1 MTPEF
6 LTGRVG
12 LDESASSPK
21 SWLAIRNI
29 FSYHPATAM
38 YIKAIQLEN
47 VRSFTDLNFDLERP
61 DGSFAGWTV
70 FVGGNSSG
78 KSTILRSAALAL
90 IGPEAGGRLTGSP
103 TGWIYKGMSK
113 ASAVLELRWER
124 EHDRFKRGGANPGEK
139 FEAGVRWLLEKN
151 DEVPQF
157 KAVEKRNVR
166 GGRIQTPERGPWS
179 PNSFGWFSAGYGPMR
194 RLTGSSSE
202 AMRYSISKEAES
214 RYVTLFR
221 EDAALSESEEW
232 LRRMHA
238 RSLESSSD
246 EIRKVLDGVQTLMC
260 DGLLPH
266 GMKISRI
273 TVDHVF
279 VKDSRDVELPMRDI
293 SDGCRSIYATILD
306 LVHGL
311 YEVYGVDGLFETDGQ
326 RRTVISRPGV
336 VIIDEIEAHLHPSWQ
351 RDIPEWLK
359 IHFPKI
365 QFLVST
371 HSPLIAQAADPN
383 GLFILPLQADT
394 DQVARP
400 ATAAEYERIRW
411 GTAHKTILGVAFG
424 LSTTR
429 TKWATQQLKRW
440 QELNAKHKAGVPLA
454 RSEAADFKVLR
465 KQLELALDGA
475 PLETL

>member
-1 MTPEF
+1 
-6 LTGRVG
+6 
-12 LDESASSPK
+12 
-21 SWLAIRNI
+21 
-29 FSYHPATAM
+29 M
-38 YIKAIQLEN
+38 YIKSLHLEN
-47 VRSFTDLNFDLERP
+47 VRSFTDLQFDLERP
-61 DGSFAGWTV
+61 GGGFAGWTV

-103 TGWIYKGMSK
+103 SGWIHKGQSK
-113 ASAVLELRWER
+113 ASAVLKIKWDR
-124 EHDRFKRGGANPGEK
+124 EHDRFKQTGKNPGDS
-139 FEAGVRWLLEKN
+139 FEAGVRWFLEDKG

-157 KAVEKRNVR
+157 RAVDKRNANDTK
-166 GGRIQTPERGPWS
+166 IKTPERGPWS

-194 RLTGSSSE
+194 RLTGSSTE
-202 AMRYSISKEAES
+202 AMRYSFSRELES
-214 RYVTLFR
+214 RFVTLFR

-238 RSLESSSD
+238 RKLEAD
-246 EIRKVLDGVQTLMC
+246 NDQITEVLDGVKSLMG

-279 VKDSRDVELPMRDI
+279 VKDAKGIELPMRDI

-306 LVHGL
+306 LIHGL
-311 YEVYGVDGLFETDGQ
+311 YEVYGSDGLFETSPEGKL
-326 RRTVISRPGV
+326 VVARPGV

-359 IHFPKI
+359 AHFPKI

-371 HSPLIAQAADPN
+371 HSPLIAQAADEN
-383 GLFILPLQADT
+383 GLFILPLQSDE

-400 ATAAEYERIRW
+400 ATKAEYERIRW

-424 LSTTR
+424 LKTTR
-429 TKWATQQLKRW
+429 TKWATRQLNRW
-440 QELNAKHKAGVPLA
+440 QELNAKQHEGVPLA
-454 RSEAADFKVLR
+454 TAEKREFTQLK

-475 PLETL
+475 PIETI

>member
-1 MTPEF
+1 
-6 LTGRVG
+6 
-12 LDESASSPK
+12 
-21 SWLAIRNI
+21 
-29 FSYHPATAM
+29 M
-38 YIKAIQLEN
+38 YIKSIHLEN
-47 VRSFTDLNFDLERP
+47 VRSFPELQFDFERP
-61 DGSFAGWTV
+61 GGRFAGWTV

-90 IGPEAGGRLTGSP
+90 IGPEAGGRLAGSP
-103 TGWIYKGMSK
+103 TGWIQKGQTK
-113 ASAVLELRWER
+113 ASVVLKVKWDR
-124 EHDRFKRGGANPGEK
+124 EYDGFKQAGKNPGDS
-139 FEAGVRWLLEKN
+139 FEAGVRWFLEKKT
-151 DEVPQF
+151 DEIPEF
-157 KAVEKRNVR
+157 KGVDKRNANDT
-166 GGRIQTPERGPWS
+166 RIKSAERGPWS

-202 AMRYSISKEAES
+202 AMRYSSSKELES

-238 RSLESSSD
+238 RTLESSSS
-246 EIRKVLDGVQTLMC
+246 EIGRMLEGVKELLG

-279 VKDSRDVELPMRDI
+279 VEDAKEVELPMRDI

-306 LVHGL
+306 LIHGL
-311 YEVYGVDGLFETDGQ
+311 CEVYGANKLFE
-326 RRTVISRPGV
+326 RTSEGKLVVACPGV

-359 IHFPKI
+359 VHFPKI

-371 HSPLIAQAADPN
+371 HSPLIAQAADEN
-383 GLFILPLQADT
+383 GLFILPLQSDE

-400 ATAAEYERIRW
+400 ATDAEYERIRW

-424 LSTTR
+424 LKTTR
-429 TKWATQQLKRW
+429 TRWATQKLKRW
-440 QELNAKHKAGVPLA
+440 QELNAKHHEGIRLA
-454 RSEAADFKVLR
+454 ASEKREFVQLQ
-465 KQLELALDGA
+465 KQMELAFDGA
-475 PLETL
+475 PVDAL

>member
-1 MTPEF
+1 
-6 LTGRVG
+6 
-12 LDESASSPK
+12 
-21 SWLAIRNI
+21 
-29 FSYHPATAM
+29 M
-38 YIKAIQLEN
+38 YIKALQLEN

-90 IGPEAGGRLTGSP
+90 IGPESGGRLMGSP
-103 TGWIYKGMSK
+103 IGWIYKGQSK
-113 ASAVLELRWER
+113 ASAVLGIKWDKEC
-124 EHDRFKRGGANPGEK
+124 DKFKKGGGGNLKET
-139 FEAGVRWLLEKN
+139 FEAGVRWVTEKKA
-151 DEVPQF
+151 DEVPYF
-157 KAVEKRNVR
+157 RSVEKRNAA

-179 PNSFGWFSAGYGPMR
+179 PNSYGWFSAGYGPMR

-214 RYVTLFR
+214 RFVTLFR

-246 EIRKVLDGVQTLMC
+246 EIRQVLNGVQSLMG

-266 GMKISRI
+266 GMRISRI

-311 YEVYGVDGLFETDGQ
+311 YEVYGVDGLFETDAQG
-326 RRTVISRPGV
+326 RVVIARPGV

-359 IHFPKI
+359 THFPKI

-383 GLFILPLQADT
+383 GLFILPLQAD
-394 DQVARP
+394 DAQVARP
-400 ATAAEYERIRW
+400 ATPAEYERIRW
-411 GTAHKTILGVAFG
+411 GNANKTILGVAFG
-424 LSTTR
+424 LKTTR
-429 TKWATQQLKRW
+429 TKWASQQLRRW
-440 QELNAKHKAGVPLA
+440 QELNAKHHEGIPLA
-454 RSEAADFKVLR
+454 RAEDKEFKTLK

-475 PLETL
+475 PMETL

>member
-1 MTPEF
+1 
-6 LTGRVG
+6 
-12 LDESASSPK
+12 
-21 SWLAIRNI
+21 
-29 FSYHPATAM
+29 M
-38 YIKAIQLEN
+38 YIKTLQLEN
-47 VRSFTDLNFDLERP
+47 VRSFTDLSFDMERP

-90 IGPEAGGRLTGSP
+90 IGPESGGRLMGSP
-103 TGWIYKGMSK
+103 TGWIHKGQPK
-113 ASAVLELRWER
+113 ASAILNIKWDRDN
-124 EHDRFKRGGANPGEK
+124 DRFKKGGANPGEI
-139 FEAGVRWLLEKN
+139 FEAGVRWFLQDKD

-157 KAVEKRNVR
+157 RPIDKRNAKQS
-166 GGRIQTPERGPWS
+166 RIQTSERGPWLS
-179 PNSFGWFSAGYGPMR
+179 NSYGWFSAGYGPMR

-202 AMRYSISKEAES
+202 AMRHSTSKDAES
-214 RYVTLFR
+214 RFVTLFR

-232 LRRMHA
+232 LRRMYA
-238 RSLESSSD
+238 RSLDPYSTGD
-246 EIRKVLDGVQTLMC
+246 EIGKVLDGVKALMG

-279 VKDSRDVELPMRDI
+279 VKDSRGVELPMRDI

-311 YEVYGVDGLFETDGQ
+311 YEVYGVEGLFEADDQG
-326 RRTVISRPGV
+326 RMVISRPGV

-359 IHFPKI
+359 VHFPKI

-400 ATAAEYERIRW
+400 ATIAEYERIRW

-429 TKWATQQLKRW
+429 TKWATQQLKLW

-454 RSEAADFKVLR
+454 RGEATDLKVLR

-475 PLETL
+475 PMETL

>member
-1 MTPEF
+1 
-6 LTGRVG
+6 
-12 LDESASSPK
+12 
-21 SWLAIRNI
+21 
-29 FSYHPATAM
+29 M
-38 YIKAIQLEN
+38 YIQSICLEN
-47 VRSFTDLNFDLERP
+47 VRSFKSLEFNLERP
-61 DGSFAGWTV
+61 GGGGAGWTV

-78 KSTILRSAALAL
+78 KTTILRSAALAL
-90 IGPEAGGRLTGSP
+90 IGPDSGGRLISP
-103 TGWIYKGMSK
+103 ASGWIQRGESK
-113 ASAVLELRWER
+113 ASAKLSLSWDPD
-124 EHDRFKRGGANPGEK
+124 HDRFKKAGKIPGDT
-139 FEAGVRWLLEKN
+139 FEAGVRWLIEEKG

-157 KAVEKRNVR
+157 RALGNSNPRKIRP
-166 GGRIQTPERGPWS
+166 QTPERGPWS
-179 PNSFGWFSAGYGPMR
+179 LNAYGWFSAGYGPMR

-202 AMRYSISKEAES
+202 ALRYSISREAES
-214 RYVTLFR
+214 RFVTLFR

-238 RSLESSSD
+238 RSLESESKQAD
-246 EIRKVLDGVQTLMC
+246 IRTVLDGVQALMG

-279 VKDSRDVELPMRDI
+279 VEDGGGLELPMRDI

-311 YEVYGVDGLFETDGQ
+311 YEVYGADGLFETDDHG
-326 RRTVISRPGV
+326 RTVIARPGV

-359 IHFPKI
+359 THFPKI

-383 GLFILPLQADT
+383 GLFILPLQAD
-394 DQVARP
+394 DRQQARP
-400 ATAAEYERIRW
+400 ATPAEYERIRW

-424 LSTTR
+424 LQTTR
-429 TKWATQQLKRW
+429 TKWASRQLKRW
-440 QELNAKHKAGVPLA
+440 QELNAKDHEGVPLKPTEK
-454 RSEAADFKVLR
+454 RELKTL
-465 KQLELALDGA
+465 KQQLDLALDGA
-475 PLETL
+475 PAETL

>member
-1 MTPEF
+1 
-6 LTGRVG
+6 
-12 LDESASSPK
+12 
-21 SWLAIRNI
+21 
-29 FSYHPATAM
+29 M
-38 YIKAIQLEN
+38 YIKELQLEN

-61 DGSFAGWTV
+61 DGRFAGWTV

-90 IGPEAGGRLTGSP
+90 IGPEAGGRLTGTP
-103 TGWIYKGMSK
+103 TGWINKGQMK
-113 ASAVLELRWER
+113 ASAILKVKWDRD
-124 EHDRFKRGGANPGEK
+124 HDKFKKGGANPGEQ
-139 FEAGVRWLLEKN
+139 FEAGVRWLVEKKG

-157 KAVEKRNVR
+157 KSVDKRNLS
-166 GGRIQTPERGPWS
+166 GTRIQTPERGPWS
-179 PNSFGWFSAGYGPMR
+179 PNSYGWFSAGYGPMR

-214 RYVTLFR
+214 RFVTLFR

-232 LRRMHA
+232 LRRMYA
-238 RSLESSSD
+238 RSLESSNG
-246 EIRKVLDGVQTLMC
+246 EIRMVLDGVQALMG

-279 VKDSRDVELPMRDI
+279 VKESRGVELPMRDI

-311 YEVYGVDGLFETDGQ
+311 YEVYGVEGLFETGNEG
-326 RRTVISRPGV
+326 RVVIARPGV

-359 IHFPKI
+359 VHFPKI

-383 GLFILPLQADT
+383 GLFILPLQADR

-400 ATAAEYERIRW
+400 ATMAEYERIRW

-454 RSEAADFKVLR
+454 KAEAADLKVLR

>member
-1 MTPEF
+1 
-6 LTGRVG
+6 
-12 LDESASSPK
+12 
-21 SWLAIRNI
+21 
-29 FSYHPATAM
+29 
-38 YIKAIQLEN
+38 
-47 VRSFTDLNFDLERP
+47 
-61 DGSFAGWTV
+61 
-70 FVGGNSSG
+70 
-78 KSTILRSAALAL
+78 
-90 IGPEAGGRLTGSP
+90 
-103 TGWIYKGMSK
+103 
-113 ASAVLELRWER
+113 
-124 EHDRFKRGGANPGEK
+124 
-139 FEAGVRWLLEKN
+139 
-151 DEVPQF
+151 VPQF
-157 KAVEKRNVR
+157 KSVEKRNLR

-214 RYVTLFR
+214 RFVTLFR

-238 RSLESSSD
+238 RSLESSGD
-246 EIRKVLDGVQTLMC
+246 ELRQVLEGVQALMG

-279 VKDSRDVELPMRDI
+279 VKDGRDVELPMRDI

-311 YEVYGVDGLFETDGQ
+311 YEVYGVDGLFENDDQG
-326 RRTVISRPGV
+326 RAVIARPGI

-359 IHFPKI
+359 THFPKI

-383 GLFILPLQADT
+383 GLFILPLQADD

-400 ATAAEYERIRW
+400 ATKAEYERIRW
-411 GTAHKTILGVAFG
+411 GNANKTILGVAFG
-424 LSTTR
+424 LKTTR
-429 TKWATQQLKRW
+429 TKWASQQLRRW
-440 QELNAKHKAGVPLA
+440 QELNAKHHEGIPLA
-454 RSEAADFKVLR
+454 KSEAREFKTLK
-465 KQLELALDGA
+465 KQLDLALDGA
-475 PLETL
+475 PIETL

>member
-1 MTPEF
+1 
-6 LTGRVG
+6 
-12 LDESASSPK
+12 
-21 SWLAIRNI
+21 
-29 FSYHPATAM
+29 M
-38 YIKAIQLEN
+38 YIKTLQLEN
-47 VRSFTDLNFDLERP
+47 VRSFTDLSFDLERP
-61 DGSFAGWTV
+61 DGTFAGWTV

-90 IGPEAGGRLTGSP
+90 IGPEAGGRLTGTSV
-103 TGWIYKGMSK
+103 GWIHTGQTK
-113 ASAVLELRWER
+113 ASAVLKMKWDR
-124 EHDRFKRGGANPGEK
+124 EHDKFKKGGANPGEQ
-139 FEAGVRWLLEKN
+139 FEAGVRWLIEKKG

-157 KAVEKRNVR
+157 KSVDKRNLN

-194 RLTGSSSE
+194 RLTGSSSD

-214 RYVTLFR
+214 RFVTLFR

-246 EIRKVLDGVQTLMC
+246 EISKVLAGVQALMG

-279 VKDSRDVELPMRDI
+279 VKDGRDVELPMRDI

-311 YEVYGVDGLFETDGQ
+311 YEVYGVDGLFETDDQSRVVVG
-326 RRTVISRPGV
+326 RPGI

-359 IHFPKI
+359 THFPKI

-383 GLFILPLQADT
+383 GLFILPLQAD
-394 DQVARP
+394 DAQIARP
-400 ATAAEYERIRW
+400 ATKAEYERIRW
-411 GTAHKTILGVAFG
+411 GNANKTILGVAFG
-424 LSTTR
+424 LKTTR
-429 TKWATQQLKRW
+429 TKWATQQLRRW
-440 QELNAKHKAGVPLA
+440 QELNAKHHEGISLERAEGREFNSLK
-454 RSEAADFKVLR
+454 

-475 PLETL
+475 PMETL

>member
-1 MTPEF
+1 
-6 LTGRVG
+6 
-12 LDESASSPK
+12 
-21 SWLAIRNI
+21 
-29 FSYHPATAM
+29 M
-38 YIKAIQLEN
+38 YIKALQLEN
-47 VRSFTDLNFDLERP
+47 VRSFTDVNFDLERP

-103 TGWIYKGMSK
+103 TGWIYNGQAK
-113 ASAVLELRWER
+113 ASAVLKVKWDR
-124 EHDRFKRGGANPGEK
+124 EHDRFKQTGRNPSEV
-139 FEAGVRWLLEKN
+139 FEAGVRWFFEKKT
-151 DEVPQF
+151 DDLAQF
-157 KAVEKRNVR
+157 KAVEKRNANDT
-166 GGRIQTPERGPWS
+166 RIRIAECGPWS

-202 AMRYSISKEAES
+202 AMRYSISKEAEN
-214 RYVTLFR
+214 RFVTLFR

-246 EIRKVLDGVQTLMC
+246 KIRIVLEGVQALMG

-279 VKDSRDVELPMRDI
+279 VKDSRGVELPMRDI

-311 YEVYGVDGLFETDGQ
+311 YEVYGVEGLFEADDQG
-326 RRTVISRPGV
+326 RMVISRPGV

-359 IHFPKI
+359 VHFPKI

-400 ATAAEYERIRW
+400 ATMAEYERIRW

-454 RSEAADFKVLR
+454 RAEAADLKVLR

-475 PLETL
+475 PMETW

>member
-1 MTPEF
+1 
-6 LTGRVG
+6 
-12 LDESASSPK
+12 
-21 SWLAIRNI
+21 
-29 FSYHPATAM
+29 M
-38 YIKAIQLEN
+38 YIKSIHLEN
-47 VRSFTDLNFDLERP
+47 VRSFTDLQFDLERP
-61 DGSFAGWTV
+61 DGGFAGWTV

-103 TGWIYKGMSK
+103 SGWIHKGQTK
-113 ASAVLELRWER
+113 AAAVLKIKWDR
-124 EHDRFKRGGANPGEK
+124 EHDRFKQTGKNPGDS
-139 FEAGVRWLLEKN
+139 FEAGVRWFLEDKA
-151 DEVPQF
+151 DEIPQF
-157 KAVEKRNVR
+157 RAVDKRNANDTK
-166 GGRIQTPERGPWS
+166 IKTSERGPWS

-194 RLTGSSSE
+194 RLTGSSTE
-202 AMRYSISKEAES
+202 AMRYSFSKELES
-214 RYVTLFR
+214 RFVTLFR

-238 RSLESSSD
+238 RKLEASSN
-246 EIRKVLDGVQTLMC
+246 EIEKMLDGVKRLMG

-279 VKDSRDVELPMRDI
+279 VNDAKGIELPMRDI

-306 LVHGL
+306 LIHGL
-311 YEVYGVDGLFETDGQ
+311 YEVYGAEGLFETTPEGKL
-326 RRTVISRPGV
+326 VVARPGV

-359 IHFPKI
+359 AHFPKI

-371 HSPLIAQAADPN
+371 HSPLIAQAADEN
-383 GLFILPLQADT
+383 GLFILPLQSDE
-394 DQVARP
+394 DQVPRP
-400 ATAAEYERIRW
+400 ATKAEYERIRW

-424 LSTTR
+424 LKTTR
-429 TKWATQQLKRW
+429 TKWATRQLNRW
-440 QELNAKHKAGVPLA
+440 QELNAKQHEGVPLA
-454 RSEAADFKVLR
+454 TAEKREFTQLR

-475 PLETL
+475 PIETI

>member
-1 MTPEF
+1 
-6 LTGRVG
+6 
-12 LDESASSPK
+12 
-21 SWLAIRNI
+21 
-29 FSYHPATAM
+29 M
-38 YIKAIQLEN
+38 YIKSIHLEN
-47 VRSFTDLNFDLERP
+47 VRSFTDLQFDLERP
-61 DGSFAGWTV
+61 DGGGFAGWTV

-103 TGWIYKGMSK
+103 SGWIHKGQSK
-113 ASAVLELRWER
+113 ASAVLKIKWDR
-124 EHDRFKRGGANPGEK
+124 ENDRFKQTGKNPGDS
-139 FEAGVRWLLEKN
+139 FEAGVRWFLEDKA

-157 KAVEKRNVR
+157 RANDSRNKS
-166 GGRIQTPERGPWS
+166 PERGPWS
-179 PNSFGWFSAGYGPMR
+179 PNSRGWFSAGYGPMR

-202 AMRYSISKEAES
+202 AMRYSLGKDLES
-214 RYVTLFR
+214 RFVTLFR

-238 RSLESSSD
+238 RKLEATNG
-246 EIRKVLDGVQTLMC
+246 EIERMLDGVKRLMG

-279 VKDSRDVELPMRDI
+279 VTDAKGIELPMRDI

-311 YEVYGVDGLFETDGQ
+311 YEVYGSDGLFETSPEGNL
-326 RRTVISRPGV
+326 VVARPGV

-359 IHFPKI
+359 THFPKI

-371 HSPLIAQAADPN
+371 HSPLIAQAADEN
-383 GLFILPLQADT
+383 GLFILPLQSDE

-400 ATAAEYERIRW
+400 ATKAEYERIRW

-424 LSTTR
+424 LKTTR
-429 TKWATQQLKRW
+429 TKWATRQMNRW
-440 QELNAKHKAGVPLA
+440 QELNAKQHEGIPLA
-454 RSEAADFKVLR
+454 SAEKREFSQLK

-475 PLETL
+475 TIETL